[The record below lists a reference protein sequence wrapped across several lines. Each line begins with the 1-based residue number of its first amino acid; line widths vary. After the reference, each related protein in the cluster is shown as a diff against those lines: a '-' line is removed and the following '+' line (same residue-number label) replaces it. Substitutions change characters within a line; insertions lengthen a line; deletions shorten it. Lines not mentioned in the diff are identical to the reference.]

1 MSGIPARQYN
11 LSREDLWLYCGGKPI
26 YDLFPRNASGTCALV
41 TLLLPIQLI
50 PLTLEEIPNIEPKL
64 ERRKRGLSWDTL
76 DTTYIDAIGVPR
88 GVPNEYK
95 QVDQVGAGFESLFC
109 AHCTMNNNVDRINYI
124 HYNVQKLGNYTEAE
138 LKAVHEQ
145 LAATL
150 LMAFQNRIAIDMLLA
165 EKGVCSIFG
174 QQCFTYIA
182 NNTAP

>member
-1 MSGIPARQYN
+1 
-11 LSREDLWLYCGGKPI
+11 
-26 YDLFPRNASGTCALV
+26 
-41 TLLLPIQLI
+41 
-50 PLTLEEIPNIEPKL
+50 
-64 ERRKRGLSWDTL
+64 
-76 DTTYIDAIGVPR
+76 
-88 GVPNEYK
+88 
-95 QVDQVGAGFESLFC
+95 
-109 AHCTMNNNVDRINYI
+109 MNNNVDRINYI